1 MVIWE
6 DGWTYRSQSP
16 VQDGDQ
22 AFDRGRR
29 HGEGI
34 LRREETTAQ
43 GQVC

>member
-1 MVIWE
+1 M
-6 DGWTYRSQSP
+6 TYSSQSP

-34 LRREETTAQ
+34 LRGEQAAA
-43 GQVC
+43 